1 MVRPRRLRPH
11 APRFPRSALPPEPDT
26 LPLGPFRF
34 GPCGLRIAGRPTVE
48 DFAGPLRFAL
58 WCQQGSKWWIGDL
71 LNAGDARFG
80 EMFSQVCEGQISASL
95 LQQYESVARRVP
107 RENRNPNLSWSC
119 HAAVAR
125 LPGAGQKRL
134 LAKAERYGW
143 NSSILARRAR
153 GELAAARAAANA
165 DRANPAPGEELEDD
179 GVGPRSEPQFRE
191 ELDEE
196 EEDREEEDGPA
207 AEPAGAPAGAGAGAP

>member
-1 MVRPRRLRPH
+1 MPATP
-11 APRFPRSALPPEPDT
+11 PDT

-34 GPCGLRIAGRPTVE
+34 GPAALKIHGRPRVE

-71 LNAGDARFG
+71 LNGGDDRFG
-80 EMFSQVCEGQISASL
+80 EMFSQVCEGQISAGL

-107 RENRNPNLSWSC
+107 PENRNPNLSWSC

-125 LPGAGQKRL
+125 LPGASQRRL
-134 LAKAERYGW
+134 LKKAEEYGW

-153 GELAAARAAANA
+153 SEVAEARAAAAAARAVKTG
-165 DRANPAPGEELEDD
+165 DDEPAEDD
-179 GVGPRSEPQFRE
+179 GAPGPRSEPQFLE
-191 ELDEE
+191 ETAF
-196 EEDREEEDGPA
+196 DRDPA
-207 AEPAGAPAGAGAGAP
+207 ALEESAPEPAAAA